1 METNYAERDMQ
12 DALEKL
18 RALLPKGTAVYTIL
32 RHVSASGMTRDISVV
47 IPRDGGSI
55 LTLDFLIERA
65 GLGKRGPKG
74 KGIRV
79 TGAGMDM
86 GFHVVYHLGRA
97 LYRDGY
103 ALDHSWL

>member
-1 METNYAERDMQ
+1 METNYAERDRQ
-12 DALEKL
+12 DAMEKL
-18 RALLPKGTAVYTIL
+18 RALLPKGTRVYTIL

-55 LTLDFLIERA
+55 LSLDYLIERA

-74 KGIRV
+74 SGIRV

-86 GFHVVYHLGRA
+86 GYHIVYRLGHA
-97 LYRDGY
+97 LYHDGY
-103 ALDHSWL
+103 ALDHAWL